1 MECPVIIAVS
11 AVVAL
16 ALWLFWIIL
25 DSVIETEPER
35 PEDRR
40 GSAGAVLPRLLIRQR
55 NWEGRAMRYE
65 DIKAELRRSAC
76 EDKYPYLDV
85 KQEAFDYAFTWS
97 ESKRY
102 FNPSSDNVRTFFL
115 LVAEAMV
122 YADT

>member
-1 MECPVIIAVS
+1 MK
-11 AVVAL
+11 
-16 ALWLFWIIL
+16 
-25 DSVIETEPER
+25 
-35 PEDRR
+35 
-40 GSAGAVLPRLLIRQR
+40 
-55 NWEGRAMRYE
+55 YK

-76 EDKYPYLDV
+76 EDPSPYLDV

-102 FNPSSDNVRTFFL
+102 FNPLSDKVRTFFL